1 MYGSFC
7 FPWEGRKEFS
17 FDCLVFINYLLC
29 INSHRELIEGL
40 IFLVALG
47 DLIVE
52 RVLIIILV
60 DFFFFT
66 VENFYIL
73 LRFFELYYL
82 LLLDFLA

>member
-47 DLIVE
+47 DLIV
-52 RVLIIILV
+52 
-60 DFFFFT
+60 
-66 VENFYIL
+66 
-73 LRFFELYYL
+73 
-82 LLLDFLA
+82 